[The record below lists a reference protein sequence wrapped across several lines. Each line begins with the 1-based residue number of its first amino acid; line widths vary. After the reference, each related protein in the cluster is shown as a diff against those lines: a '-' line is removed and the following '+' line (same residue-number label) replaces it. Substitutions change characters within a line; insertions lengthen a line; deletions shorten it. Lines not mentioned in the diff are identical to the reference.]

1 MRKEGSVISVV
12 ARVAGAYAAIE
23 AADRPEIWIT
33 LRPAAEA
40 LAEAAAIDAGVA
52 AGEQLPLAGLV
63 AAVKDN
69 IDVAG
74 LPTTAGAP
82 SYEYL
87 PAQDAT
93 SVARLRQAGAVV
105 LGKTNLDQF
114 ATGLVGTRSPY
125 GAVRNAWDPER
136 ISGGSSSGSAVAV
149 ALGLVDFALGTD
161 TAGSGRVP
169 AALNGVVGVKPTRG
183 VIPCTGVVP
192 ACRSLDCVTV
202 FARSVPLARHAVAIM
217 AGPDGTDP
225 LATLLGSRPRGGWRL
240 RYGGQV
246 RLAVPL
252 PAQLAGLADGWAAAF
267 EAAVARLRAAGA
279 EIVPVDIAPMLEAAT
294 LLYGGSFVAER
305 YTAVGDHVR
314 EHAGLIGSDLDPVVA
329 TIILDAA
336 KHGAA
341 DYFADRERL
350 DRLAARA
357 AEALDGCDVLLTPT
371 TTAHP
376 AIAEVRD
383 DPVGVNA
390 RLGTFTNFANLLD
403 LAALA
408 IPAETVAGLPFGI
421 MLTGPAGSD
430 ARLAEIAARYDQ
442 ADIDLLVVGAHLS
455 GQPLNHELLAAG
467 GTLLGPAATAPAY
480 RLYALATQPPKPGL
494 VRVGSLSA
502 AGPTASAESAA
513 ADQAGAP
520 ATGQP
525 EAATG
530 RQAGTP
536 TLGQSGGPVSDQ
548 SRTPAPGQVGVLD
561 PDNVGAPVRDQAG
574 ASIAGE
580 VWRLPAAGFARFMT
594 GLAAPMAIGQVALDD
609 GRDVLGFL
617 CEPAAVQEA
626 ADITTFGGWRAWLG
640 RR

>member
-1 MRKEGSVISVV
+1 MSAV
-12 ARVAGAYAAIE
+12 ARVTAAYASIDAV
-23 AADRPEIWIT
+23 DRPEVWIT

-40 LAEAAAIDAGVA
+40 LAEAAAIDAAVA

-87 PAQDAT
+87 PALDAT
-93 SVARLRQAGAVV
+93 SVARLRAAGAVV

-125 GAVRNAWDPER
+125 GAVRNAWDPAR
-136 ISGGSSSGSAVAV
+136 ISGGSSAGSAVAV

-169 AALNGVVGVKPTRG
+169 AALNGIVGVKPTRG

-202 FARSVPLARHAVAIM
+202 FARSLPLARRAVAVM
-217 AGPDGTDP
+217 AGPDGVDP
-225 LATLLGSRPRGGWRL
+225 LATLLGSRPRGGWRPASGDAVADAG
-240 RYGGQV
+240 RV
-246 RLAVPL
+246 RVAVPL
-252 PAQLAGLADGWAAAF
+252 PAQLAGLADGWAEAF
-267 EAAVARLRAAGA
+267 QAEVARLRAVGA
-279 EIVPVDIAPMLEAAT
+279 EVAEIDIAPLLDAAS

-305 YTAVGDHVR
+305 YTAVGNHVR
-314 EHAGLIGSDLDPVVA
+314 EHAELIGGDLDPVVA

-350 DRLAARA
+350 DRLTARA
-357 AEALDGCDVLLTPT
+357 ADVLEGYDALLTPT
-371 TTAHP
+371 TTLHP
-376 AIAEVRD
+376 TIAQVRD
-383 DPVGVNA
+383 DPIGVNS
-390 RLGTFTNFANLLD
+390 RLGTYTNFANLLD

-408 IPAETVAGLPFGI
+408 VPAGTVAGLPFGI

-430 ARLAEIAARYDQ
+430 ARLAEIAARCDQ
-442 ADIDLLVVGAHLS
+442 ADVDLLVVGAHLS

-467 GTLLGPAATAPAY
+467 GALLGPAATAPAY
-480 RLYALATQPPKPGL
+480 RLYALDTQPPKPGL
-494 VRVGSLSA
+494 VRVEPPPSADAGASA
-502 AGPTASAESAA
+502 AG
-513 ADQAGAP
+513 Q
-520 ATGQP
+520 
-525 EAATG
+525 
-530 RQAGTP
+530 
-536 TLGQSGGPVSDQ
+536 L
-548 SRTPAPGQVGVLD
+548 
-561 PDNVGAPVRDQAG
+561 G
-574 ASIAGE
+574 ASITGE
-580 VWRLPAAGFARFMT
+580 VWRLPAVGFARFMT
-594 GLAAPMAIGQVALDD
+594 GLAVPMAVGRVRLDD

-617 CEPAAVQEA
+617 CEPAAVRGA
-626 ADITTFGGWRAWLG
+626 ADITRFGGWLAWIG
-640 RR
+640 RRGAV

>member
-1 MRKEGSVISVV
+1 MNAV
-12 ARVAGAYAAIE
+12 ARVTAAYASID
-23 AADRPEIWIT
+23 AAGRPEVWIT

-40 LAEAAAIDAGVA
+40 LAEAAAIDAAVA

-87 PAQDAT
+87 PALDAT
-93 SVARLRQAGAVV
+93 SVARLRAAGAVV

-125 GAVRNAWDPER
+125 GAVRNAWDPAR
-136 ISGGSSSGSAVAV
+136 ISGGSSAGSAVAV

-169 AALNGVVGVKPTRG
+169 AALNGIVGVKPTRG

-202 FARSVPLARHAVAIM
+202 FARSLPLARRAVAVM
-217 AGPDGTDP
+217 AGPDGVDP
-225 LATLLGSRPRGGWRL
+225 LATLLGGRPRGGWRP
-240 RYGGQV
+240 RGADAGPV
-246 RLAVPL
+246 RVAVPL
-252 PAQLAGLADGWAAAF
+252 PAQLAGLADGWAEAF
-267 EAAVARLRAAGA
+267 RSAVARLRAVGA
-279 EIVPVDIAPMLEAAT
+279 EVAEVDIAPLLEAAS

-305 YTAVGDHVR
+305 YAAVGEHVR
-314 EHAGLIGSDLDPVVA
+314 EHARLIGGDLDPVVA

-341 DYFADRERL
+341 EYFADRERL
-350 DRLAARA
+350 DRFAARA
-357 AEALDGCDVLLTPT
+357 ADALDGFDALLTPT
-371 TTAHP
+371 TTLHP
-376 AIAEVRD
+376 TIAEVQG

-390 RLGTFTNFANLLD
+390 LLGTYTNFANLLD

-408 IPAETVAGLPFGI
+408 VPAGTVAGLPFGI
-421 MLTGPAGSD
+421 MLTGPADSD
-430 ARLAEIAARYDQ
+430 ARLAEIAARCDQ
-442 ADIDLLVVGAHLS
+442 ADVDLLVVGAHLS

-480 RLYALATQPPKPGL
+480 RLYALDTQPPKPGL
-494 VRVGSLSA
+494 VRVEPLPSADVEASA
-502 AGPTASAESAA
+502 AG
-513 ADQAGAP
+513 Q
-520 ATGQP
+520 
-525 EAATG
+525 
-530 RQAGTP
+530 
-536 TLGQSGGPVSDQ
+536 L
-548 SRTPAPGQVGVLD
+548 
-561 PDNVGAPVRDQAG
+561 G
-574 ASIAGE
+574 ASISGE
-580 VWRLPAAGFARFMT
+580 VWRLPAVGFARFMT
-594 GLAAPMAIGQVALDD
+594 GLAAPMAIGRVGLDD

-617 CEPAAVQEA
+617 CEPAAVRGA
-626 ADITTFGGWRAWLG
+626 ADITRFGGWLAWIG
-640 RR
+640 RRAAV

>member
-1 MRKEGSVISVV
+1 VSAV
-12 ARVAGAYAAIE
+12 ARVTAAYASIDAVG
-23 AADRPEIWIT
+23 RPEVWIT
-33 LRPAAEA
+33 LRPAAKA
-40 LAEAAAIDAGVA
+40 LAEAAAIDAAVA
-52 AGEQLPLAGLV
+52 VGRQLPLAGLV

-87 PAQDAT
+87 PARDAT
-93 SVARLRQAGAVV
+93 AVARLRAAGAVV

-125 GAVRNAWDPER
+125 GAVRNAWDPAK
-136 ISGGSSSGSAVAV
+136 ISGGSSAGSAVAV

-169 AALNGVVGVKPTRG
+169 AALNGIVGVKPTRG

-202 FARSVPLARHAVAIM
+202 FARSLPLARRAVAVM
-217 AGPDGTDP
+217 AGPDGADP
-225 LATLLGSRPRGGWRL
+225 LASLLGGRPRGGWRP
-240 RYGGQV
+240 RGADAGADAGGDVGPV
-246 RLAVPL
+246 RIAVPL
-252 PAQLAGLADGWAAAF
+252 PSQLAGLAPGWPEAF
-267 EAAVARLRAAGA
+267 QAAVARLRATGA
-279 EIVPVDIAPMLEAAT
+279 EVADVDIAPLLEAAS

-314 EHAGLIGSDLDPVVA
+314 EHARLIGGDLDPVVA

-357 AEALDGCDVLLTPT
+357 ADALDGCDALLTPT
-371 TTAHP
+371 TTLHP
-376 AIAEVRD
+376 TIAEVQG
-383 DPVGVNA
+383 DPVGINA
-390 RLGTFTNFANLLD
+390 RLGTYTNFANLLD

-408 IPAETVAGLPFGI
+408 VPAGTVAGLPFGI

-430 ARLAEIAARYDQ
+430 ARLAEIAARCDQ
-442 ADIDLLVVGAHLS
+442 ADVDLLVVGAHLS

-467 GTLLGPAATAPAY
+467 GTLLGPAATAPTY
-480 RLYALATQPPKPGL
+480 RLYALETQPPKPGL
-494 VRVGSLSA
+494 VRVEPLPSADAEASA
-502 AGPTASAESAA
+502 AG
-513 ADQAGAP
+513 
-520 ATGQP
+520 
-525 EAATG
+525 
-530 RQAGTP
+530 
-536 TLGQSGGPVSDQ
+536 
-548 SRTPAPGQVGVLD
+548 
-561 PDNVGAPVRDQAG
+561 QAG
-574 ASIAGE
+574 ASITGE
-580 VWRLPAAGFARFMT
+580 VWALPAAGFARFMT
-594 GLAAPMAIGQVALDD
+594 GLAVPMAIGRVRLDD

-617 CEPAAVQEA
+617 CEPAAVRGA
-626 ADITTFGGWRAWLG
+626 ADITRFGGWRAWIGG
-640 RR
+640 RAAV